1 MNSRTATRDDREYWN
16 QRYNEGS
23 HEARNPDPFLLN
35 TYGKFIAPIFPQGGH
50 ALDIAGGTGRH
61 ALWLA
66 SRGWK
71 VTMVDVSDVGIDR
84 AKRNWRQLGRSSKAA
99 WARGHGIGSGDI
111 EFVVTD
117 LEDTSR
123 KNIARRA
130 YDLVL
135 VFFYLQRSLFPALK
149 SALRPGGL
157 LVYKTYTLEH
167 RKFGRGPT
175 HPMYF
180 LKSNELLHVF
190 SSMQILHYHESV
202 KDKGVAELVASNL

>member
-1 MNSRTATRDDREYWN
+1 MATRNDRAYWN
-16 QRYNEGS
+16 QRYSEGS
-23 HEARNPDPFLLN
+23 HEARSPDPFLLN
-35 TYGKFIAPIFPQGGH
+35 TYEEFIAPILSQGGH

-84 AKRNWRQLGRSSKAA
+84 AKRNWRQVGRSSKGA
-99 WARGHGIGSGDI
+99 WARGQGSGSGDI

-117 LEDTSR
+117 LEDTNR

-135 VFFYLQRSLFPALK
+135 VFFYLQRSLFRALK

-180 LKSNELLHVF
+180 LNSNELLHVF
-190 SSMQILHYHESV
+190 SSMQILHYHESA
-202 KDKGVAELVASNL
+202 KDKGVAELVARHL